1 MIERGGNK
9 DNSLGKF
16 LPCIYDAKDAFD
28 SGQITLRGENYIIK
42 LPEGEKEITPDH
54 FYDLLPATMFGLNQA
69 LVRAESGIKL
79 REIFQHELTK
89 YETSMEENG
98 GNTFGAFV
106 YYPYD
111 EELVHFAPRPLHK
124 LALLACNSSLLMD
137 SERKL
142 DYDQIRNIFDHV
154 VPAIAGL
161 SVGSN
166 IGWSIIEN
174 IRPDTIK
181 VSDPALFKLTNA
193 NRIVGLEYRDLV
205 MAGNKANS
213 SAVYLYGLR
222 EKQEVFTANV
232 LAQDPYMSVFSYK
245 GIDGGNVR
253 RFLGGGGG
261 EPKATIV
268 IDVCDSLDVKM
279 QLAQEAR
286 KQGIRLLRFSDAGS
300 TVRVDIRPFDTNPN
314 APLAYGISDD
324 DLNDLFVKAGA
335 SEIGFFDF
343 AAGLIGKDFLER
355 GDEFGD
361 LVTGKISK
369 HYSSVPQIG
378 STALMTGGI
387 AGEIIARMSLGFRYP
402 ERFIMDMVNLKF
414 ESWGEAV

>member
-1 MIERGGNK
+1 MIEREEDK
-9 DNSLGKF
+9 DNSLDNF
-16 LPCIYDAKDAFD
+16 LLRVMDAKEAFD
-28 SGQITLRGENYIIK
+28 RGQIIIKGENYVVK
-42 LPEGEKEITPDH
+42 LPEGRKEITSNH

-69 LVRAESGIKL
+69 LVRAESGVKL
-79 REIFQHELTK
+79 RELFQNELTK
-89 YETSMEENG
+89 YEASMEKNG
-98 GNTFGAFV
+98 GKTFGTFV
-106 YYPYD
+106 YYPNTED
-111 EELVHFAPRPLHK
+111 LVHFAPRSLHK

-137 SERKL
+137 TERKL
-142 DYDQIRNIFDHV
+142 NYDQIRNIFDNV

-174 IRPDTIK
+174 IRPNTIK

-193 NRIVGLEYRDLV
+193 NRIVGLGYKDLV
-205 MAGNKANS
+205 MAGSKVS
-213 SAVYLYGLR
+213 LSAAHLYGLK
-222 EKQEVFTANV
+222 EKQEVFTDNV
-232 LAQDPYMSVFSYK
+232 LAQDPFIKVFPYK

-253 RFLGGGGG
+253 QFLGGGRA

-279 QLAQEAR
+279 QLAEEAR
-286 KQGIRLLRFSDAGS
+286 RQGIRLLRFSDAGS
-300 TVRVDIRPFDTNPN
+300 TVRVDIRPFDSNPK
-314 APLAYGISDD
+314 ASLAYGITDD
-324 DLNDLFVKAGA
+324 DLNELFVKAGT

-343 AAGLIGKDFLER
+343 AAGLIGRDYLER

-361 LVTGKISK
+361 LITGKISK

-387 AGEIIARMSLGFRYP
+387 AGEIIARMALGFKYP
-402 ERFIMDMVNLKF
+402 ERFVVDMVNLKF
-414 ESWGEAV
+414 ESWGELV

>member
-1 MIERGGNK
+1 MIDRLGNK
-9 DNSLGKF
+9 DNSIGELTPRIF
-16 LPCIYDAKDAFD
+16 DAKGAFD
-28 SGQITLRGENYIIK
+28 KGQITLRGESYIIK
-42 LPEGEKEITPDH
+42 LPEGEKEIAPDH

-69 LVRAESGIKL
+69 LVRAESGVKL
-79 REIFQHELTK
+79 REFFQHELTK
-89 YETSMEENG
+89 FGTSMEENR
-98 GNTFGAFV
+98 GNTFGVFV
-106 YYPYD
+106 YYPRD
-111 EELVHFAPRPLHK
+111 EELVHFAPRRLHK

-137 SERKL
+137 VERKL
-142 DYDQIRNIFDHV
+142 DYDQIRNIFDQV

-174 IRPDTIK
+174 IRPNAIK

-193 NRIVGLEYRDLV
+193 NRIVGLGYRDLV
-205 MAGNKANS
+205 MAGNKADS

-222 EKQEVFTANV
+222 EKREVFTANI
-232 LAQDPYMSVFSYK
+232 LAQDPFMNIFSYK
-245 GIDGGNVR
+245 GIDGGNVG
-253 RFLGGGGG
+253 RFLAGGAA

-300 TVRVDIRPFDTNPN
+300 TVRVDIRPFDTNPT
-314 APLAYGISDD
+314 APLAYGISDE
-324 DLNDLFVKAGA
+324 DLNDLFIKAGT
-335 SEIGFFDF
+335 SETGFYDF
-343 AAGLIGKDFLER
+343 AAGLIGKDFLTR

-361 LVTGKISK
+361 LITGKISK

-387 AGEIIARMSLGFRYP
+387 AGEIVARMALGFRYP
-402 ERFIMDMVNLKF
+402 ERFVMDPVNLKF
-414 ESWGEAV
+414 ESWGEPV